1 MTKLNDIV
9 IYEKP
14 TSQQTSYALSI
25 CSCVGIE
32 RNQKIAGM
40 TLDVSKKGWGKGKR

>member
-1 MTKLNDIV
+1 MKTPLAN
-9 IYEKP
+9 
-14 TSQQTSYALSI
+14 TRLMLSI

-40 TLDVSKKGWGKGKR
+40 TLDVSKKGWGKGKKII

>member
-1 MTKLNDIV
+1 MKTPLAD
-9 IYEKP
+9 
-14 TSQQTSYALSI
+14 TRLMLSLSI